1 MIDNKI
7 PEIILEETK
16 NLPEDLLREVLDFIL
31 FLKNKTN
38 ISSSNTPQRAL
49 YKMQQ
54 DELTHLEEE
63 FENYKTLYPNE

>member
-38 ISSSNTPQRAL
+38 ISSSNTPQSAL